1 MPAAERSESSRT
13 HPRESS
19 FVSLLTGWAQ
29 QGVQSFFATQRIL
42 LDLAM
47 RQNASIMHSVREQLS
62 DPHHSPAAILGEV
75 AGRGVTN
82 FIEGQKV
89 LLDLGQ
95 KQNEILMTGVKE
107 RIGDWPA
114 AQAVTEL
121 LRRSVDTFID
131 MQHEFLKIAGKQT
144 HTWLEAA
151 KGGKPYQSHDLAELA
166 REGMEKFVEAQKKF
180 MDVIAD
186 ETAKATGTKHVNGA
200 KKTKKTDLSA
210 LAREATESFIE
221 AQKKL
226 VDLAG
231 QQMNTNVKTAGKAI
245 ELLKPFPFLPLA
257 DLTREG
263 VKSYVDA
270 QRALMDV
277 IVKQAGEHK
286 RASKPRHPGKRSV
299 RAKKEKVAVAVA

>member
-1 MPAAERSESSRT
+1 MPAAEKHEPRT
-13 HPRESS
+13 HHDSS

-47 RQNASIMHSVREQLS
+47 RQNASIMHSVRQQLS

-75 AGRGVTN
+75 AGEGVTN
-82 FIEGQKV
+82 FIEGQKI

-114 AQAVTEL
+114 AQAMTDL
-121 LRRSVDTFID
+121 LRRSVDTFVD
-131 MQHEFLKIAGKQT
+131 MQREFLKIAGKQT
-144 HTWLEAA
+144 NNWLEAA
-151 KGGKPYQSHDLAELA
+151 RAGKPYTGEDVAELA
-166 REGMEKFVEAQKKF
+166 REGMEKFVDAQKQF
-180 MDVIAD
+180 MDVIAE
-186 ETAKATGTKHVNGA
+186 ETAKATGAKRPGA
-200 KKTKKTDLSA
+200 TKKVKKAELA
-210 LAREATESFIE
+210 VLAREATESFIE

-231 QQMNTNVKTAGKAI
+231 QQMNASVKTAGKAI
-245 ELLKPFPFLPLA
+245 ELMKPFPFVPLA
-257 DLTREG
+257 ELTREG
-263 VKSYVDA
+263 VQSYVDA

-277 IVKQAGEHK
+277 MVRQNKHA
-286 RASKPRHPGKRSV
+286 AKPRHPGKRGG
-299 RAKKEKVAVAVA
+299 RAKKEKVSAAVA